1 MLFRNPKFLIS
12 SALFLLAA
20 PVAAQVT
27 TFPDDVVIEGDLTVD
42 AGTTGSMYVEGDS
55 VIDGSLC
62 LGNTCQPT
70 TTFANDETLILRYT
84 QHSIVFDDTSSPTA
98 PIFR

>member
-42 AGTTGSMYVEGDS
+42 AGTTGSMYVEGGQRHRRLPLPWQYLPADH
-55 VIDGSLC
+55 D
-62 LGNTCQPT
+62 
-70 TTFANDETLILRYT
+70 LRE
-84 QHSIVFDDTSSPTA
+84 
-98 PIFR
+98 